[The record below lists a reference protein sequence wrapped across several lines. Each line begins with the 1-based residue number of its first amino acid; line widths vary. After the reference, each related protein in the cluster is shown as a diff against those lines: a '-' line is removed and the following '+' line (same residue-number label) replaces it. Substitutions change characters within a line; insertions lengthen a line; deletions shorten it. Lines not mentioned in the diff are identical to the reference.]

1 MIIITYQFWLSE
13 KLYVTLHRKPQAY
26 LQHNIISG
34 LPCRLFR
41 GGGAWEGSYPRIHVH
56 DGCQVITLATPPE
69 RHTPHEKYSN
79 VSPRRWVIYHVLP
92 TAEIIVQELLHMA
105 ALDKA
110 WQQWQKAKTLLD
122 IIISI
127 ANTSAPCAFQR
138 GWHFASSTLRVY
150 CFLSCYLDQ
159 VVDCVS
165 MAQG

>member
-13 KLYVTLHRKPQAY
+13 KLYVTLHGKPQAY

-41 GGGAWEGSYPRIHVH
+41 GGGAWEGSYPHIHVH
-56 DGCQVITLATPPE
+56 NGCQVITLATPPE
-69 RHTPHEKYSN
+69 RHTLHEKYSN
-79 VSPRRWVIYHVLP
+79 VSSRRWVICHVLP

-105 ALDKA
+105 ALNKA
-110 WQQWQKAKTLLD
+110 WQQWQKAKT
-122 IIISI
+122 
-127 ANTSAPCAFQR
+127 FQR

-150 CFLSCYLDQ
+150 CFLNCYLDQ